1 MTNATST
8 LNVKSHIGRDLLQSA
23 ALFKHEWQVAW
34 EYVSNGLQYVDPG
47 VSPIVTVN
55 IDQSQKR
62 MTIKDNGRGMDLS
75 DLENYF
81 TMHGENIDT
90 KAGRPG
96 RGMFGTG
103 KSAAFGIANLLRVTT
118 VKEGKRSKVEL
129 HRKEMDRPEASDVVP
144 IKILEN
150 EVEVDEGNGTVVEIS
165 GINLKN
171 IDTNAVIREL
181 EKHIAFWK
189 GVKVYVGTHECQYIE
204 PSVRF
209 EEHFAASDSP
219 FAHILGDVKLR
230 IAVTKAPLK
239 REQQGIAVTSNGV
252 LHEST
257 LAGQEKRQF
266 VNYIIGSLD
275 VPALAQD
282 KSPIPPFDM
291 SRSGQLNPKNELV
304 RATMAFIGMN
314 LEQVL
319 QRLEDEERL
328 RKQNEDSKRLEK
340 EADAIADLIN
350 KDFKQWKVQIQN
362 VLAHSVGARDHKPS
376 IIADDEDFDILAGK
390 GDEPASI
397 LSDDGGPSDIHDDV
411 PHPPNPDPSPE
422 NSSPTYQ
429 QDPDGDERTGKR
441 KINPKK
447 NSRGG
452 GFSVDFREMGE
463 HEPRAMYEATERSIL
478 VNLEHPQLAAALKVG
493 GINDV
498 AFRRLAYE
506 VAFAEYSIAL
516 SVEMAKDGSFMD
528 PQDAITAV
536 REGINRMASL
546 AATTLYS

>member
-1 MTNATST
+1 MTNQTST
-8 LNVKSHIGRDLLQSA
+8 LKVKSHIGRDLLQSA

-62 MTIKDNGRGMDLS
+62 MTIKDNGRGMNLS
-75 DLENYF
+75 DLENFF

-118 VKEGKRSKVEL
+118 MKNGKRSIVEL
-129 HRKEMDRPEASDVVP
+129 HREDVERPEAAETVP
-144 IKILEN
+144 IRVLES
-150 EVEVDEGNGTVVEIS
+150 EVSTDEPNGTVVEVC
-165 GINLKN
+165 GCNLKS
-171 IDTNAVIREL
+171 IDTNAIAREI

-189 GVKVYVGTHECQYIE
+189 GVTVFVGTHQCQYVE

-209 EEHFAASDSP
+209 EKEFLASDSP
-219 FAHILGDVKLR
+219 FAEQLGKVKLR
-230 IAVTKAPLK
+230 VAVAKAPLAL
-239 REQQGIAVTSNGV
+239 EQQGIAVTSSGV

-257 LAGQEKRQF
+257 LAGQDKRQF
-266 VNYIIGSLD
+266 TNYIFGNIE
-275 VPALAQD
+275 VPALAHD

-304 RATMAFIGMN
+304 RAIMAFIGMK
-314 LEQVL
+314 LEQIL
-319 QRLEDEERL
+319 QELEEEERL
-328 RKQNEDSKRLEK
+328 RKQNEETKRLQN

-362 VLAHSVGARDHKPS
+362 VLAHTVGAKDYKPS
-376 IIADDEDFDILAGK
+376 IISDDADFDILAGK
-390 GDEPASI
+390 GEEQASMILDE
-397 LSDDGGPSDIHDDV
+397 GGPSDIHDDV
-411 PHPPNPDPSPE
+411 PRPPNPNPDLE
-422 NSSPTYQ
+422 NSAPTYEA
-429 QDPDGDERTGKR
+429 DPHGEEKTGKR
-441 KINPKK
+441 KLDPKK
-447 NSRGG
+447 KSRGG
-452 GFSVDFREMGE
+452 GFSVEFREMGE
-463 HEPRAMYEATERSIL
+463 HEPRAKYEAAERSIL

-493 GINDV
+493 GLDDV

-516 SVEMAKDGSFMD
+516 SVEMANDGHFMD

-546 AATTLYS
+546 AANTLYS